1 MFLERPDIPTL
12 TDVVRDSAFSPTT
25 TFTAESV
32 GGIVNEHFS
41 QCDVK
46 AFQPNLN
53 VKGTYEKI
61 NRVSSVEYQVAETR
75 EEIDKDL
82 TETVFNKIPYTWF
95 CLPAIDGT
103 VKYFL
108 YPPLHIVQSTI
119 GEPFH
124 WKNTTFARF
133 KHPTDEWREFDI
145 TEIHFYVSF
154 DKPGNN

>member
-1 MFLERPDIPTL
+1 MF
-12 TDVVRDSAFSPTT
+12 
-25 TFTAESV
+25 SV
-32 GGIVNEHFS
+32 DF
-41 QCDVK
+41 
-46 AFQPNLN
+46 
-53 VKGTYEKI
+53 
-61 NRVSSVEYQVAETR
+61 QVAETR

-95 CLPAIDGT
+95 CLPEIDGT

-108 YPPLHIVQSTI
+108 YRPLHIVQSTI

-124 WKNTTFARF
+124 WKNMTFARF